1 MSLDPAAAVSGEP
14 YAYAKVSGPG
24 TMIELPDGTR
34 AGIRAASK
42 WGGPTVDVFRSNG
55 TYIKVHLP

>member
-1 MSLDPAAAVSGEP
+1 
-14 YAYAKVSGPG
+14 
-24 TMIELPDGTR
+24 MIELPDGTR